1 LCDKIQLDQMSF
13 SVPSNGYRLEGA
25 SVRNT
30 WRAGPD
36 LTAAVTSL
44 LARTAD
50 QQQQI
55 TELQAEK
62 ESLAAR
68 LAAVERL
75 LASMVGTD

>member
-1 LCDKIQLDQMSF
+1 MSF
-13 SVPSNGYRLEGA
+13 AVPSNGYRLEGA
-25 SVRNT
+25 SVLNT

-36 LTAAVTSL
+36 LTGAVTSL

-62 ESLAAR
+62 DSLAAR
-68 LAAVERL
+68 LAALEAVIAML
-75 LASMVGTD
+75 TSTG

>member
-1 LCDKIQLDQMSF
+1 MSF

-30 WRAGPD
+30 WRAGAD
-36 LTAAVTSL
+36 LKAAVTSL
-44 LARTAD
+44 LARTAV
-50 QQQQI
+50 QEIKIIQL
-55 TELQAEK
+55 EAEK

-75 LASMVGTD
+75 LASMCGTD